1 MKSQRNLLLEKGVK
15 KNTNKRVHVL
25 RNNKAVL
32 MLSGLE
38 PNTSHL
44 ATRKTVS

>member
-1 MKSQRNLLLEKGVK
+1 MLEKGVK

-38 PNTSHL
+38 PNTPHL
-44 ATRKTVS
+44 ATRKTDS

>member
-1 MKSQRNLLLEKGVK
+1 MLEKRVK
-15 KNTNKRVHVL
+15 KNSNERVDVL

-32 MLSGLE
+32 LLSGLE
-38 PNTSHL
+38 PNTPHL